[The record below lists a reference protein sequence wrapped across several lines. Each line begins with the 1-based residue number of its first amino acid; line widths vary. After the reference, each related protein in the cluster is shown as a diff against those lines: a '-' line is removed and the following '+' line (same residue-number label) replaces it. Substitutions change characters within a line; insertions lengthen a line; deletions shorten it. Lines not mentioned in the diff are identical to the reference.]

1 MSPGFT
7 PQHIPDSTM
16 SKAAPSLPNIP
27 PLSMCLA
34 VLAGELPAPTDAGTP
49 PEWIKVTP
57 RGATGT
63 RDGRQY
69 TFNPETL
76 VSRFKADGVD
86 VPLDMDHGLALR
98 ATQGERIDAVG
109 YATALEARPDGT
121 YAKVNWLDGGKA
133 ALSART
139 HRYISPSFFPDTAG
153 NAVWLHS
160 ISLVAAPAIG
170 MPALAALGAGSG
182 SPSTIAEALGLEAS
196 ADDAT
201 CLATLAA
208 IRSEFVPL
216 SLFNDTVATLN
227 AANGTIA
234 ELRTAERRNRVET
247 LIGDAL
253 KARKIVPAQRAQFM
267 ALCSTD
273 AGLEHVTSLFAAT
286 VPNFQPSGL
295 DGQLPDQ
302 GRNDAERPEMLAA
315 RAARYRKSEAAA
327 GRMLNPAEAIRFAH
341 ENPNAGR

>member
-1 MSPGFT
+1 MS
-7 PQHIPDSTM
+7 Q
-16 SKAAPSLPNIP
+16 AATALPNIP

-34 VLAGELPAPTDAGTP
+34 VLAGELPALTDAATP

-57 RGATGT
+57 RGTSNT
-63 RDGRQY
+63 RDGRRY

-86 VPLDMDHGLALR
+86 VPVDIDHGLALR
-98 ATQGERIDAVG
+98 ATKGERVDAVG

-121 YAKVNWLDGGKA
+121 YARVNWLDGGKA
-133 ALSART
+133 ALTART
-139 HRYISPSFFPDTAG
+139 HRYVSPSFAPDDFGKAT
-153 NAVWLHS
+153 WLHS

-182 SPSTIAEALGLEAS
+182 TPLTIAEALGLEAS

-201 CLATLAA
+201 CLATLSA

-227 AANGTIA
+227 AANITIA
-234 ELRTAERRNRVET
+234 GLRTAERRTRVET
-247 LIGDAL
+247 LIEDAL
-253 KARKIVPAQRAQFM
+253 KARKIVPAQRAQYE

-273 AGLEHVTSLFAAT
+273 AGLAHVASLFAAT
-286 VPNFQPSGL
+286 VPHLQPSGL
-295 DGQLPDQ
+295 DRRLPDT
-302 GRNDAERPEMLAA
+302 GEAESPITLAA
-315 RAARYRKSEAAA
+315 RATRFREQQRQA
-327 GRMLNPAEAIRFAH
+327 GATISQAEAITHAAA
-341 ENPNAGR
+341 NPNAGR